1 MNNKHRVK
9 SFLSRKLIIIFL
21 FGLCVNQALAQD
33 LDSLYTQTMLKNGA
47 QAPDFLIDS
56 VSNTHLSDF
65 RGRYVVLHF
74 WASWCPDCRKDIP
87 EMNRLYD
94 EFASDSVIFIHISF
108 DTEREKWQNYLG
120 ESGMD
125 GIQLCEFKKMKESA
139 TATAYG
145 IKWIPSVYVLNTA
158 GRVILQTVTTEKLRK
173 RLQLLDKSK
182 VYIPRSKREAEPTF
196 PGGDD
201 AMMLFLSRNIK
212 YPRLASNYGLE
223 GQTLLKFLVNT
234 DGSISNVRVID
245 NKITKEDRLP
255 FRTLPEE
262 EKRAMRKKVLALFAE
277 EGIRV
282 VESMPR
288 WKAGVRYGM
297 QMKTEYELPINY
309 KIQYKNDN

>member
-1 MNNKHRVK
+1 
-9 SFLSRKLIIIFL
+9 
-21 FGLCVNQALAQD
+21 
-33 LDSLYTQTMLKNGA
+33 
-47 QAPDFLIDS
+47 
-56 VSNTHLSDF
+56 
-65 RGRYVVLHF
+65 
-74 WASWCPDCRKDIP
+74 
-87 EMNRLYD
+87 
-94 EFASDSVIFIHISF
+94 
-108 DTEREKWQNYLG
+108 
-120 ESGMD
+120 
-125 GIQLCEFKKMKESA
+125 MKESA

-145 IKWIPSVYVLNTA
+145 IKWIPSIYVLNTA

>member
-1 MNNKHRVK
+1 MK
-9 SFLSRKLIIIFL
+9 
-21 FGLCVNQALAQD
+21 
-33 LDSLYTQTMLKNGA
+33 
-47 QAPDFLIDS
+47 
-56 VSNTHLSDF
+56 
-65 RGRYVVLHF
+65 
-74 WASWCPDCRKDIP
+74 ASWCPDCRKDIP

>member
-1 MNNKHRVK
+1 
-9 SFLSRKLIIIFL
+9 
-21 FGLCVNQALAQD
+21 
-33 LDSLYTQTMLKNGA
+33 
-47 QAPDFLIDS
+47 
-56 VSNTHLSDF
+56 
-65 RGRYVVLHF
+65 
-74 WASWCPDCRKDIP
+74 
-87 EMNRLYD
+87 
-94 EFASDSVIFIHISF
+94 
-108 DTEREKWQNYLG
+108 
-120 ESGMD
+120 
-125 GIQLCEFKKMKESA
+125 
-139 TATAYG
+139 
-145 IKWIPSVYVLNTA
+145 
-158 GRVILQTVTTEKLRK
+158 
-173 RLQLLDKSK
+173 
-182 VYIPRSKREAEPTF
+182 
-196 PGGDD
+196 
-201 AMMLFLSRNIK
+201 MLFLSRNIK